1 MPCLLTALSELNTPR
16 YMTPGGIFDAYRE
29 KEVKIVTRK
38 DVEIDDSNIGL
49 KGSPTK
55 VAQSFPKQVKPAGV
69 KVQLDVEE
77 SAEYILEKLKEKFI
91 I

>member
-1 MPCLLTALSELNTPR
+1 M
-16 YMTPGGIFDAYRE
+16 
-29 KEVKIVTRK
+29 
-38 DVEIDDSNIGL
+38 EIDDSNIGL

>member
-1 MPCLLTALSELNTPR
+1 MDKCDVFL
-16 YMTPGGIFDAYRE
+16 TPGGIFDAYRE
-29 KEVKIVTRK
+29 KEVKVWNRPDLK
-38 DVEIDDSNIGL
+38 VDDSNIGL